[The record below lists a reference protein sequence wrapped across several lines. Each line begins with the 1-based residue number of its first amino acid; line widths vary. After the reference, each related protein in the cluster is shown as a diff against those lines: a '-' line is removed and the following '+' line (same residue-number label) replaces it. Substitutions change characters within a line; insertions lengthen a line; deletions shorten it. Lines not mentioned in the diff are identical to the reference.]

1 MAIPPFLTPSVVA
14 EHEGVENRSAQ
25 PRDYRSA
32 KGYAAEGRKE
42 RDGDKL
48 GRRKSLQT
56 PPVSLTLFSFLG
68 RLLDD
73 FMPHKNDIKF
83 VKTERRNDRYG
94 SAVWSGRLRAGE
106 KSKSWKG
113 GKREGEKRK
122 SKQIAEDGRPLTIRF
137 PRGDENQGKFRKL
150 WKWTRKNVY
159 NLRLVLLL
167 SISRTF
173 RFFFRLISPSRGMFS
188 RTWFEFGFLSNLIS
202 NDEENSIVNI
212 ILNCDSRKKR
222 IFDLLIDRSYLR
234 SCRCTFTPMHLYRD
248 EFLYFRTVL

>member
-1 MAIPPFLTPSVVA
+1 MHAKTVKKGDGIFSGTEESGGGRLGNFLISQDTRRRAFLDRDPRRGLPAFPSIPSRAVAIPPFLTPNVVA

-25 PRDYRSA
+25 PRDYRST

-48 GRRKSLQT
+48 GRRKPLQT

-122 SKQIAEDGRPLTIRF
+122 SKQIAEDGRPLTIF
-137 PRGDENQGKFRKL
+137 ARG
-150 WKWTRKNVY
+150 
-159 NLRLVLLL
+159 
-167 SISRTF
+167 
-173 RFFFRLISPSRGMFS
+173 
-188 RTWFEFGFLSNLIS
+188 
-202 NDEENSIVNI
+202 
-212 ILNCDSRKKR
+212 
-222 IFDLLIDRSYLR
+222 
-234 SCRCTFTPMHLYRD
+234 
-248 EFLYFRTVL
+248 

>member
-1 MAIPPFLTPSVVA
+1 
-14 EHEGVENRSAQ
+14 
-25 PRDYRSA
+25 
-32 KGYAAEGRKE
+32 
-42 RDGDKL
+42 
-48 GRRKSLQT
+48 
-56 PPVSLTLFSFLG
+56 
-68 RLLDD
+68 
-73 FMPHKNDIKF
+73 MPHKNDIKF

-202 NDEENSIVNI
+202 NDEQNSIVNI